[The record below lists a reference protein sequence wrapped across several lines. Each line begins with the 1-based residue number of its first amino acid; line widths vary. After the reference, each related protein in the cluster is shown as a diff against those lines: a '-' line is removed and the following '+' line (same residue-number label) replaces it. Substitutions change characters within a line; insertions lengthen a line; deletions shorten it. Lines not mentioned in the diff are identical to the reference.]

1 MNDRRTMYAYP
12 DEGIRPGEIFNC
24 SPAAIYGDMQ
34 CESQVMPN
42 WARAGYASSEASRNS
57 SQLFKLLEEII
68 EQNLPRVDADAY
80 RQFVDFRSVEPISR
94 RRAYDTRIADWAREQ
109 CAPPK
114 EPAELTA
121 GDTSQLD
128 DFLGGFVKQEV

>member
-1 MNDRRTMYAYP
+1 MYSYSKT
-12 DEGIRPGEIFNC
+12 GIMPGEIFDC
-24 SPAAIYGDMQ
+24 RSAAVYGNMQ
-34 CESQVMPN
+34 CESQM
-42 WARAGYASSEASRNS
+42 ASGFMKADIASGESGRNS
-57 SQLFKLLEEII
+57 SELFKLLEEII
-68 EQNLPRVDADAY
+68 EQNLPKLDADAY

-94 RRAYDTRIADWAREQ
+94 RRVYDTRIADWAREQ

-128 DFLGGFVKQEV
+128 NFLGEFAKLEV